1 MSMIFG
7 LEQFNQNLN
16 LIDTNP
22 QTSVDYGSLMNNTTE
37 SVDTSNGGAGNGN
50 GTNGDSEPDSTTTDT
65 DSGSSVQG
73 FDDASDSDNDCSGH
87 VCPDGKSVITS
98 TNADGTVSCSCG
110 DAGKAIK
117 ALGLG
122 LGAVALAGLATTGIL
137 VYGAYR
143 IIRG

>member
-22 QTSVDYGSLMNNTTE
+22 QTSVDYGSLMNTNTE
-37 SVDTSNGGAGNGN
+37 SADTSNGGADNGN

-65 DSGSSVQG
+65 DSGSNVQG
-73 FDDASDSDNDCSGH
+73 FDDASDTDDDCSGH
-87 VCPDGKSVITS
+87 VCPNGESVITY
-98 TNADGTVSCSCG
+98 TNADGSVSCSCG
-110 DAGKAIK
+110 DAGGAVK

-122 LGAVALAGLATTGIL
+122 LGAIALAGLATTGIL